1 MLKREQLVERVRER
15 GPRLREELEDALR
28 DVPLVREVRGHGF
41 LLGIEYA
48 DPRDGESFLPPEL
61 GVAGKID
68 ATALEHGLIV
78 LSTQPTRDGYAGDQS
93 ALRAGVHRDR
103 RGADEMVERFAAVGA
118 RGVGCG
124 RRKAPGRPCRRR
136 EGPMSDATTT
146 GPDWRALVIQ
156 HERPTPP
163 GLIEPWL
170 RERGAEVEILR
181 IDEED
186 PHDLNPQDYGL
197 IVSPGSEFPAY
208 EDSIRWISHEI
219 DLLQA
224 ATDADVPILGVCFG
238 GQLLALDTRG
248 RSLPVGEGGD
258 RVAPGR
264 ERTTQTSSPTDPGS
278 SGTSIRSRFPTEH
291 GFSPRTSVGPQAF
304 SIGRSLGV
312 QFHPEVTPEIMD
324 AWVLAYRHELDEHG
338 VDPDRLLEE
347 THERSESARTT
358 SRNLFDRFLERV
370 ARPRERA

>member
-1 MLKREQLVERVRER
+1 
-15 GPRLREELEDALR
+15 
-28 DVPLVREVRGHGF
+28 
-41 LLGIEYA
+41 
-48 DPRDGESFLPPEL
+48 
-61 GVAGKID
+61 
-68 ATALEHGLIV
+68 
-78 LSTQPTRDGYAGDQS
+78 
-93 ALRAGVHRDR
+93 
-103 RGADEMVERFAAVGA
+103 
-118 RGVGCG
+118 
-124 RRKAPGRPCRRR
+124 
-136 EGPMSDATTT
+136 MSEATTT
-146 GPDWRALVIQ
+146 GLGWRALVIQ

-186 PHDLNPQDYGL
+186 PHDLNPRDYGL
-197 IVSPGSEFPAY
+197 IVSLGSEFPAY
-208 EDSIRWISHEI
+208 EDSITWISHEI

-238 GQLLALDTRG
+238 GQLLARTLG
-248 RSLPVGEGGD
+248 GEVFRSEQEEIGWLPVETNDADLVSDGPWFQWHFD
-258 RVAPGR
+258 TFTVPPGALVLA
-264 ERTTQTSSPTDPGS
+264 E
-278 SGTSIRSRFPTEH
+278 
-291 GFSPRTSVGPQAF
+291 TSVGPQAF

-338 VDPDRLLEE
+338 VDPDRLLQE

-358 SRNLFDRFLERV
+358 SLNLFDRFLERV

>member
-1 MLKREQLVERVRER
+1 
-15 GPRLREELEDALR
+15 
-28 DVPLVREVRGHGF
+28 
-41 LLGIEYA
+41 
-48 DPRDGESFLPPEL
+48 
-61 GVAGKID
+61 
-68 ATALEHGLIV
+68 
-78 LSTQPTRDGYAGDQS
+78 
-93 ALRAGVHRDR
+93 
-103 RGADEMVERFAAVGA
+103 
-118 RGVGCG
+118 
-124 RRKAPGRPCRRR
+124 
-136 EGPMSDATTT
+136 MSDATTT

-170 RERGAEVEILR
+170 RDRRANVEILR

-186 PHDLNPQDYGL
+186 PHDLNARDYGL
-197 IVSPGSEFPAY
+197 IVSLGSEFPAY
-208 EDSIRWISHEI
+208 EDSITWISHEI

-238 GQLLALDTRG
+238 GQLLARTLG
-248 RSLPVGEGGD
+248 GEVFRSESEEIGWLPVETRDADLVSDGPWFQWHFDTFTVPSGA
-258 RVAPGR
+258 RVLAETR
-264 ERTTQTSSPTDPGS
+264 
-278 SGTSIRSRFPTEH
+278 
-291 GFSPRTSVGPQAF
+291 VGPQAF

-358 SRNLFDRFLERV
+358 SLNLFDRFLERV